1 MTMRLSPVAYHIKI
15 KIMRKVKDIPNYEG
29 LYGITKINTKRKVA

>member
-1 MTMRLSPVAYHIKI
+1 
-15 KIMRKVKDIPNYEG
+15 MRKVKDIPNYEG